1 MKLIKQGAESVIF
14 LDKNR
19 IIKHRIPKHYRIKE
33 IDEKIRKSRTRSE
46 AKLLQKAKVNVPK
59 ILSIDE
65 KNMIIEMEFLKGDL
79 LKNIF
84 DKLKEKERLE
94 LCKTL
99 GREISSLHSQDII
112 HGDLTTSNLIL
123 KDNKIY
129 FIDFGLGFI
138 SKKTK
143 DKAVDLHLLKQALES
158 KHYLNFEASYNEILK
173 HYKHKDVLKRLEKVG
188 SRGRYKERK

>member
-14 LDKNR
+14 LDKNK

-84 DKLKEKERLE
+84 DKSNIPYSLHEQKVRSY
-94 LCKTL
+94 LCK
-99 GREISSLHSQDII
+99 GV
-112 HGDLTTSNLIL
+112 
-123 KDNKIY
+123 
-129 FIDFGLGFI
+129 
-138 SKKTK
+138 
-143 DKAVDLHLLKQALES
+143 AV
-158 KHYLNFEASYNEILK
+158 
-173 HYKHKDVLKRLEKVG
+173 
-188 SRGRYKERK
+188 ERKHNVEQYLTNIKEGLNK